1 MFEAGMLV
9 KVDDGFYLNS
19 HHIIA
24 VRISKDVHNA
34 FVVAVEYTPNSVQST
49 GLFEKKFSVGVDA
62 ESYLQ
67 SLHKIIGQ
75 S

>member
-1 MFEAGMLV
+1 MLV

-49 GLFEKKFSVGVDA
+49 GLFEKKFRWV
-62 ESYLQ
+62 
-67 SLHKIIGQ
+67 
-75 S
+75 